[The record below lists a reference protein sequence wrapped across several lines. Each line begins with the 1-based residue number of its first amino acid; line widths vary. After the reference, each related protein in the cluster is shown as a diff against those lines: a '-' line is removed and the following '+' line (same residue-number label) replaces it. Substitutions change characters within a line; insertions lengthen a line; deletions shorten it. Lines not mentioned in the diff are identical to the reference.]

1 MLKMNKRGKDVD
13 WSKLANASPKPKRLH
28 LEEDDCDG
36 LFHCPVQICNHDGF
50 TTQRGCRKHVKNK
63 HSWYYYFD
71 EKPDSAQIDTLNV
84 DETDKCE
91 ASDQKITPRKSR
103 AIASFDSTNK
113 IAKNFFSW
121 LTGSGG
127 GCKSDRQAQQIVSKC
142 LKFLKFCCED
152 EEELTFDIVDFSLCS
167 PNLLFKFVDTMQ
179 DDWNLGHAG
188 RIGYL
193 DAIAE
198 LVDYRK
204 VNGASESVL
213 RGLASTEI
221 YLKKV
226 RKTVSKMM
234 RLQWTSEL
242 DIDALEAKGHWATLE
257 ELLEVVGR
265 YLPRYESVLKSCKE
279 KPGAVLPIDLSFA
292 TKFLAVYLF
301 IKVKGSRPM
310 TYQYLTV
317 EMVNKAKTNG
327 GFIDQKMFKTAGKFG
342 FDSLY
347 LTETS
352 MQVLDGYINHIRPLL
367 RPTCDFVLVTRN
379 GGQHNK
385 LGELMSKLV
394 FDATG
399 KYVHPTRYRQIVETA
414 SCRQLSSSAQ
424 STISEDQ
431 KHSSVVARV
440 HYQKQR
446 SREVASKAHEYLERL
461 HGDKGSELEIDVR
474 SRLSGDSASSE
485 DRNGSKTDTSSNDE
499 GETTPPERLSGV
511 PRLKRENAFIVSRF
525 PARKKS
531 LMFTPEEDN
540 YLKAGIERY
549 GYGQWKA
556 ILRDSEFRF
565 QKGRTANSLLSRA
578 ARRFGS
584 LS

>member
-1 MLKMNKRGKDVD
+1 MLKMNKRGKDVN

-36 LFHCPVQICNHDGF
+36 LFHCPVQICDHEGF
-50 TTQRGCRKHVKNK
+50 TTQRGCRKHVKNE

-71 EKPDSAQIDTLNV
+71 EKPDRAQIDALNV
-84 DETDKCE
+84 DESNKCE
-91 ASDQKITPRKSR
+91 ASDQKIIPRKSR
-103 AIASFDSTNK
+103 AIASFDPTNN

-265 YLPRYESVLKSCKE
+265 YLTRGLKL
-279 KPGAVLPIDLSFA
+279 PG
-292 TKFLAVYLF
+292 Y
-301 IKVKGSRPM
+301 
-310 TYQYLTV
+310 
-317 EMVNKAKTNG
+317 
-327 GFIDQKMFKTAGKFG
+327 
-342 FDSLY
+342 
-347 LTETS
+347 
-352 MQVLDGYINHIRPLL
+352 
-367 RPTCDFVLVTRN
+367 
-379 GGQHNK
+379 
-385 LGELMSKLV
+385 
-394 FDATG
+394 
-399 KYVHPTRYRQIVETA
+399 
-414 SCRQLSSSAQ
+414 
-424 STISEDQ
+424 
-431 KHSSVVARV
+431 
-440 HYQKQR
+440 
-446 SREVASKAHEYLERL
+446 
-461 HGDKGSELEIDVR
+461 
-474 SRLSGDSASSE
+474 
-485 DRNGSKTDTSSNDE
+485 
-499 GETTPPERLSGV
+499 
-511 PRLKRENAFIVSRF
+511 
-525 PARKKS
+525 
-531 LMFTPEEDN
+531 
-540 YLKAGIERY
+540 
-549 GYGQWKA
+549 
-556 ILRDSEFRF
+556 
-565 QKGRTANSLLSRA
+565 
-578 ARRFGS
+578 
-584 LS
+584 